1 MTKMLALIVGLVSFN
16 TLANTT
22 YTDVTEYTNRT
33 ASDYCGKSQECK
45 VDFSQKLLY
54 AYKDG
59 EKDGASSRFKAS
71 TLIKRYHK
79 KWQILECS
87 VAEPKD
93 KAACNSMV
101 DRLVDSYTRG
111 LAASD

>member
-1 MTKMLALIVGLVSFN
+1 MWEKMYKLPQRTTGNKRMTKMLALIVGLVSFN
-16 TLANTT
+16 ALANTT

-71 TLIKRYHK
+71 TLIKRYYK
-79 KWQILECS
+79 KCI
-87 VAEPKD
+87 
-93 KAACNSMV
+93 
-101 DRLVDSYTRG
+101 G
-111 LAASD
+111 